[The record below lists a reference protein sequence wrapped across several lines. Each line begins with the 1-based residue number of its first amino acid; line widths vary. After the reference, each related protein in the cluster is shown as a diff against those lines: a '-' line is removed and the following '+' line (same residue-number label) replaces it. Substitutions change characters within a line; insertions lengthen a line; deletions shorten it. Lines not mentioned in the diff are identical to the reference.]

1 MLAKSSTRFI
11 WSWTGFKPFHILV
24 SGHVEQREQRA
35 RAVRARPCG
44 RDASKSGNV
53 ADRNIARTKSSVSEK
68 KVSGR
73 CAARRDSA
81 TLCRRH
87 PVRGRV
93 QSGAEDGTVVAPST
107 PKIRQNVAQLNSQ
120 NLEAHRLKLAEMN
133 KPATWAQAVQPKG
146 PVSNA
151 AVEQNLV
158 VDATEKSVGILAETV
173 NCDKVIGR
181 SDLPESEEEEV
192 ENKVGTGN
200 GPIWI
205 LPPADDETKKRKKK
219 NKNKKKVAKT

>member
-1 MLAKSSTRFI
+1 MSSSESNGHEPFELDPADVTPQKVETSPIEISLAPKVPYPRKKSQDDLPPGGIQRHFVGDT
-11 WSWTGFKPFHILV
+11 PF
-24 SGHVEQREQRA
+24 E
-35 RAVRARPCG
+35 
-44 RDASKSGNV
+44 DAYK
-53 ADRNIARTKSSVSEK
+53 
-68 KVSGR
+68 
-73 CAARRDSA
+73 AA
-81 TLCRRH
+81 LKM
-87 PVRGRV
+87 V
-93 QSGAEDGTVVAPST
+93 TVVAPST

-158 VDATEKSVGILAETV
+158 VDATAKSVGILAETV

-219 NKNKKKVAKT
+219 NKNKKKVANT

>member
-1 MLAKSSTRFI
+1 MGIQCWQKVLQGS
-11 WSWTGFKPFHILV
+11 GFKPFHILV

-93 QSGAEDGTVVAPST
+93 QSGAEDGDGRRAVDAKDPS
-107 PKIRQNVAQLNSQ
+107 KRG
-120 NLEAHRLKLAEMN
+120 
-133 KPATWAQAVQPKG
+133 ATQQPK
-146 PVSNA
+146 S
-151 AVEQNLV
+151 
-158 VDATEKSVGILAETV
+158 
-173 NCDKVIGR
+173 R
-181 SDLPESEEEEV
+181 SS
-192 ENKVGTGN
+192 
-200 GPIWI
+200 
-205 LPPADDETKKRKKK
+205 
-219 NKNKKKVAKT
+219 